1 MSNINDIPDI
11 RSLQKEKQQ
20 KENIKNNIFS
30 TVLNKCIEK
39 IVSTNNSTDKTFII
53 FEVPRILIGI
63 TSYDMNAC
71 ILYLIK
77 QLSAKEYKVDFIEP
91 CYLYIDWGRPQNS
104 SNQKKDKNILTD
116 KLKIQT
122 KKLLKQFPNAS
133 KVEYKYT

>member
-1 MSNINDIPDI
+1 MSNTNHIPDI
-11 RSLQKEKQQ
+11 QSLQKEKQQ

-39 IVSTNNSTDKTFII
+39 IVSTNASTDKTFII

-71 ILYLIK
+71 ILYLMK
-77 QLSAKEYKVDFIEP
+77 QLTAKDYKVDFIEP
-91 CYLYIDWGRPQNS
+91 CYLYIDWGRAQTS
-104 SNQKKDKNILTD
+104 SNQKKDRNILTN